1 MTTSGTRG
9 GRTGT
14 MIVMTLILVV
24 GIVIGAVVGR
34 SMRTA
39 PDPPAPPAKTPPTPP
54 PAPTKSPENPA
65 ATIFEAARD
74 DDSGLFVIQGR
85 ALADDVAFAVDTG
98 AEITIVRERDA
109 ELLGARTTTDGDQ
122 NVVVVGNVLPMTG
135 AVIPRL
141 RIANVDLDNVRVLV
155 GPDTLP
161 FSLLGQHE
169 ISRLGAV
176 EFDGDVMRVR
186 PSSIAA
192 SLD

>member
-1 MTTSGTRG
+1 MTTGSIRVGAG
-9 GRTGT
+9 V
-14 MIVMTLILVV
+14 MIMMTLVLAI
-24 GIVIGAVVGR
+24 GIMIGTVIGR
-34 SMRTA
+34 SMRAEVRT
-39 PDPPAPPAKTPPTPP
+39 PPPAKTPPAPRPTPSATP
-54 PAPTKSPENPA
+54 SAST
-65 ATIFEAARD
+65 ATIFEATRD

-85 ALADDVAFAVDTG
+85 TTGEDVAFAVDTG

-109 ELLGARTTTDGDQ
+109 EALGARTTTDGDQ
-122 NVVVVGNVLPMTG
+122 NVVVVGSVLPMTG

-141 RIANVDLDNVRVLV
+141 RIANVDLENVRVLV

-186 PSSIAA
+186 PSSLPA

>member
-1 MTTSGTRG
+1 MTTSGTNGR
-9 GRTGT
+9 RTGT
-14 MIVMTLILVV
+14 MLVMILVLVV
-24 GIVIGAVVGR
+24 GIAIGTVVGR
-34 SMRTA
+34 SMRTVA
-39 PDPPAPPAKTPPTPP
+39 APPAS
-54 PAPTKSPENPA
+54 PAKERPMPRPEPAKSPEIQA
-65 ATIFEAARD
+65 STLFEAARD
-74 DDSGLFVIQGR
+74 GESGLFVIQGVTTGEE
-85 ALADDVAFAVDTG
+85 VAFAVDTG
-98 AEITIVRERDA
+98 AEVTIVRQRDA
-109 ELLGARTTTDGDQ
+109 EILGARTTTDGDQ
-122 NVVVVGNVLPMTG
+122 NVVVVGSVLPMTG